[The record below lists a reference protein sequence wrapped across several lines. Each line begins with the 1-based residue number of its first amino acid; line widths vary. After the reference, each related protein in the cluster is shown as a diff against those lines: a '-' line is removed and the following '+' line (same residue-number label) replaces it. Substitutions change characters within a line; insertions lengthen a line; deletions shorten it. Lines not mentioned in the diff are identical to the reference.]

1 MTITDKEKLEEISRI
16 LIDLGTGIKF
26 LNENHIKELLQ
37 KIRAILEK

>member
-1 MTITDKEKLEEISRI
+1 MNDKEKLEEISRI

-26 LNENHIKELLQ
+26 LNDTSIKELLQ